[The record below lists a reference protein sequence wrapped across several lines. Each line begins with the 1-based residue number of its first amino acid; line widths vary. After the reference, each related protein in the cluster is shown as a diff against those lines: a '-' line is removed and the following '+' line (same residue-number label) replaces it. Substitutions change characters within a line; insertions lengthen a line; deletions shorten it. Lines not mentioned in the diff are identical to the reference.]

1 MTNEA
6 MFFYL
11 FSAVLVSSATM
22 VVVARNSVRA
32 VLFLVLCF
40 VSASGLWILLQ
51 AEFLAIVL
59 VLVYVGAVM
68 VMFLFVVMMLDVDQ
82 AQLKAGFARHLPLGL
97 LVAAVMVVE
106 MLLVLQPENFGLVT
120 AENVGSGLTSNTKAI
135 GRMLYTDYFY
145 PFEIAAVVLLV
156 GIVAAISLTLRKRPD
171 SRYIDPSE
179 QVGVKASDRLRMVDM
194 ESDNR

>member
-6 MFFYL
+6 IFFYL
-11 FSAVLVSSATM
+11 FSALLVGSATM
-22 VVVARNSVRA
+22 VVTARNSVRA
-32 VLFLVLCF
+32 VLFLVLSF

-82 AQLKAGFARHLPLGL
+82 SELKAGFARYLPLGL
-97 LVAAVMVVE
+97 LVAGVMVAE
-106 MLLVLQPENFGLVT
+106 LLMVLKPENFGLVVARG
-120 AENVGSGLTSNTKAI
+120 AETVMTSNTKEI
-135 GRMLYTDYFY
+135 GRVLYTEYFY
-145 PFEIAAVVLLV
+145 PFEIASVVLLI

-171 SRYIDPSE
+171 SRYIDPAD
-179 QVGVKASDRLRMVDM
+179 QVKVKATDRLRMVDL
-194 ESDNR
+194 ESEDK